1 MFNTFVKIFNGLPMK
16 QCGKQ
21 EYNTDVI
28 HTCICKRVMT
38 CLSKAIL
45 FS

>member
-1 MFNTFVKIFNGLPMK
+1 MFNSFIKIFRRLLMK

-38 CLSKAIL
+38 SLPKAIL